1 MPQPLP
7 KGGNASLPT
16 TKITIRAKHKGP
28 DTDLSALLLGASG
41 KVRSERDFIFYGE
54 PASACGSVKYG
65 DKKSGADGYAHELT
79 IELAKVPADVEKIAV
94 TLTIDPETPK
104 TFSEVK
110 ELVFA
115 ISDSTGELIAFNASG
130 DKENAFIIA
139 EVYKRNGVW
148 KVRHVAQGFVNGL
161 KGIATNFGVAI
172 SDDEPAATPAAT
184 PASGTTAAAK
194 PAATA
199 TPSATATP
207 QQTTPSPAKKVSLSK
222 VDQVTADLTKKG
234 SRLISLQKAASISL
248 KKNKLDGVV
257 ARVIMV
263 LDASGSTHRM
273 WPTLMQAATD
283 RLATVALNMDDNGEL
298 EFWVY
303 ATSAKQFANVTLT
316 NLDSFIKNIQAGGD
330 GNSSSPATAK
340 KSGGFLGGIFG
351 GSSSGGGIGG
361 GIVPGLGY
369 DNNEPIV
376 MQPILDE
383 CKGNN
388 KIPTLVLF
396 VTDGGIDK
404 GKAIQKV
411 LIDASHHPI
420 FWQFIGLG
428 GSNYGVLEDFDT
440 MTGRHVDNA
449 SFFSI
454 DDFKSVS
461 DAELYDRMLKEFP
474 LWLEKVKS
482 LGMLL

>member
-65 DKKSGADGYAHELT
+65 DKKSGADGYTHELT

-104 TFSEVK
+104 TFAEVK
-110 ELVFA
+110 DLVFG
-115 ISDSTGELIAFNASG
+115 ISDSTGELISFNASG

-139 EVYKRNGVW
+139 EVYKRSGAW

-172 SDDEPAATPAAT
+172 ADDEPAAAT
-184 PASGTTAAAK
+184 GATTK
-194 PAATA
+194 PAAT
-199 TPSATATP
+199 TPPA
-207 QQTTPSPAKKVSLSK
+207 QTTPPPAKKVNLSK

-248 KKNKLDGVV
+248 KKNKLDGVI

-303 ATSAKQFANVTLT
+303 ATSAKQFANVTLS

-330 GNSSSPATAK
+330 GNSASPATAK

-376 MQPILDE
+376 MQPILDD
-383 CKGNN
+383 CKSTT

-404 GKAIQKV
+404 SKAIQKV

-449 SFFSI
+449 SFFAI
-454 DDFKSVS
+454 DDFQSIS

-482 LGMLL
+482 LGMLR